1 MTWLASLILGLP
13 GMAGKLFDYLG
24 KRSDNTVLV
33 NGQNVTGD
41 TTVAGAQ
48 LTAYV
53 EERKVIAAERAA
65 RALSPWTA
73 WMIPTAFALC
83 MLHFG
88 CIVIV
93 STFPGAWPE
102 WKVFALP
109 KPYDA
114 MENSIVLA
122 VIGVAG
128 IAPTLRRIFAK

>member
-1 MTWLASLILGLP
+1 MGWIASLVLGLP

-24 KRSDNTVLV
+24 KRSDNTVLI
-33 NGQNVTGD
+33 NGQNVSGD
-41 TTVAGAQ
+41 STVAAAN

-88 CIVIV
+88 SIVFV
-93 STFPGAWPE
+93 STFPGAVAGWT
-102 WKVFALP
+102 VFALP
-109 KPYDA
+109 SPYDK
-114 MENSIVLA
+114 MEWSIVMA